1 MCSEEAASIEVG
13 HQKPHNRDGNPFR
26 IPLTIHGHSILP
38 LLSSL
43 RMLQTLANS
52 TIKPYSKM
60 FAASTILLP
69 ELKMMIFAPQLL
81 HKHSFSDSTKT
92 GPEVVL
98 NLSIISATPEAKFP
112 SFMTDN
118 YGVYL
123 QDKFGWVNWYLV
135 GKFVKN
141 DLCASTLF
149 DEMSKRWGD
158 ENMGTLFNFI
168 YYLIH
173 HLQRLIPCH
182 ITSNLTIYLKLLI
195 YGYLALNLLGSCI
208 NNSIMNTLSGAVIEY
223 RCESCSRVQV
233 IPDQWVASVQLP
245 QHVSHKRWF
254 SYLKQLILKH
264 GFATRAIWIKQMV
277 KEISYEEKANV
288 SHIKIKIIE
297 SKGLDEIS
305 SPVDIVMFQLAKSV
319 LDAQGNLSG
328 DPSSK
333 VPIEE
338 NLVKILINLV
348 YDVGLFY
355 LGNTYYMNSTVH
367 FLHYVPK
374 LKSALIK
381 YSHFERNDEG
391 DQTSY
396 RLTITACALISEL
409 DKGIKAMV
417 PVQFWMVLLN
427 KYPHFGSSESPD
439 SIKALFGIELASM
452 VHCIEGG
459 EKGSELVQS
468 FEGHISHERH
478 HFASYLEREWQCS
491 TYDIQVA
498 NVLIGA
504 YDKTGT
510 MTTNQM
516 VVAKL
521 VP

>member
-1 MCSEEAASIEVG
+1 
-13 HQKPHNRDGNPFR
+13 
-26 IPLTIHGHSILP
+26 
-38 LLSSL
+38 
-43 RMLQTLANS
+43 
-52 TIKPYSKM
+52 
-60 FAASTILLP
+60 
-69 ELKMMIFAPQLL
+69 
-81 HKHSFSDSTKT
+81 
-92 GPEVVL
+92 
-98 NLSIISATPEAKFP
+98 
-112 SFMTDN
+112 
-118 YGVYL
+118 
-123 QDKFGWVNWYLV
+123 
-135 GKFVKN
+135 
-141 DLCASTLF
+141 
-149 DEMSKRWGD
+149 
-158 ENMGTLFNFI
+158 
-168 YYLIH
+168 
-173 HLQRLIPCH
+173 
-182 ITSNLTIYLKLLI
+182 
-195 YGYLALNLLGSCI
+195 
-208 NNSIMNTLSGAVIEY
+208 
-223 RCESCSRVQV
+223 
-233 IPDQWVASVQLP
+233 
-245 QHVSHKRWF
+245 
-254 SYLKQLILKH
+254 
-264 GFATRAIWIKQMV
+264 
-277 KEISYEEKANV
+277 
-288 SHIKIKIIE
+288 
-297 SKGLDEIS
+297 
-305 SPVDIVMFQLAKSV
+305 
-319 LDAQGNLSG
+319 
-328 DPSSK
+328 
-333 VPIEE
+333 
-338 NLVKILINLV
+338 
-348 YDVGLFY
+348 
-355 LGNTYYMNSTVH
+355 MNSTVH